1 MIKKRDQSLFEDC
14 LTKEISHL
22 PETYATTFRTFKK
35 FLLQIQ
41 NALRYSYSN
50 GLLECLNNHIKV
62 LKHNA
67 YGFRNF
73 YYFKRQIVIRHGKT
87 ILINIICQIKRD
99 KTFHLRNSKKLLMV
113 FGNLVIF

>member
-62 LKHNA
+62 LKA
-67 YGFRNF
+67 M
-73 YYFKRQIVIRHGKT
+73 
-87 ILINIICQIKRD
+87 
-99 KTFHLRNSKKLLMV
+99 LMV
-113 FGNLVIF
+113 FEIFIISNDGS

>member
-50 GLLECLNNHIKV
+50 GLLECLNNHNKV

-87 ILINIICQIKRD
+87 ILIK
-99 KTFHLRNSKKLLMV
+99 
-113 FGNLVIF
+113 